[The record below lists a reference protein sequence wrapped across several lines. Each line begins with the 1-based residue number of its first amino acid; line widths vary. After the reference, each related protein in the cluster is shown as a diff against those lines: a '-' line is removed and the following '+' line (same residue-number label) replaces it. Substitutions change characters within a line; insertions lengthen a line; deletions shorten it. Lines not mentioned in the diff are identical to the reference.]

1 MRIFLFFSFILI
13 QSGCTSIEV
22 AKEVSKAS
30 NSIKES
36 FNQIINIDKKTEAIE
51 DNKEIEDNDESSA
64 AINVFIEKEKKIL
77 EIEKK
82 KEKKLVKKQKK
93 IIKINFIGKTINE
106 IKSSLGEPQLIR
118 LDGNTKTARFDK
130 LSCRL
135 FLFFN
140 SNKNIPL
147 VQHYEIRD
155 IKGNLINNKKRIED
169 CYKHFNLT

>member
-1 MRIFLFFSFILI
+1 MRIFLFFSFILLL
-13 QSGCTSIEV
+13 SGCSSIEV
-22 AKEVSKAS
+22 AKEVTKAS
-30 NSIKES
+30 KSIKES
-36 FNQIINIDKKTEAIE
+36 VNQIINIDKKTEEIE

-64 AINVFIEKEKKIL
+64 IINNSIEKEKKIL

-82 KEKKLVKKQKK
+82 KEKKLVKDQKK

-106 IKSSLGEPQLIR
+106 IKSNLGEPKLIR

>member
-13 QSGCTSIEV
+13 QSGCASIEV
-22 AKEVSKAS
+22 AKEVTKAS
-30 NSIKES
+30 KSIQES
-36 FNQIINIDKKTEAIE
+36 VNQKINIEKKTE
-51 DNKEIEDNDESSA
+51 EIEDNDETSVV
-64 AINVFIEKEKKIL
+64 INDSIKKEKKIL

-93 IIKINFIGKTINE
+93 IIKIDFMGKTLNE
-106 IKSSLGEPQLIR
+106 IKLSLGEPQLIR

-130 LSCRL
+130 NSCRL

-155 IKGNLINNKKRIED
+155 IKGNLINNKERIEN